1 LFPDDVERGGA
12 ADEEKRR
19 GSDGAKKR
27 QEDLL
32 GRFLRDADV
41 RVVRVRGHHCVV
53 YDRNNNNKTPTENDV
68 LEGNFVT
75 TATQKLWRA

>member
-53 YDRNNNNKTPTENDV
+53 YDRNNNNNNTNGE
-68 LEGNFVT
+68 
-75 TATQKLWRA
+75 